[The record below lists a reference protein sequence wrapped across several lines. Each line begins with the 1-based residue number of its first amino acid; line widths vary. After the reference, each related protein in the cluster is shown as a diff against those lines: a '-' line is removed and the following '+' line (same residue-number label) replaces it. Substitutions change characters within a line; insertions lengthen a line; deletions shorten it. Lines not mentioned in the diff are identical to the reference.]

1 MVHLSEGMAMKHQF
15 VALLVSFCIASVSSA
30 QIRVVSYNS
39 AQFKGDANAMSQVL
53 QAASDDETHGFATPV
68 SIFLF
73 QEVDAAELSILQSTV
88 GAGYT
93 MATFT
98 DQNDSSWGGAQ
109 AMFYLSTQ
117 FVENTSLHNDIF
129 TGASRHADRWALNI
143 TGYAGKR
150 LYVYSMH
157 LKASTGSAN
166 QEIRRQGAESIRD
179 DIMTLPV
186 GSHTIVV
193 GDMNFYSPSEPAYV
207 WFTDP
212 GDGQVIDPLGIGASW
227 SGASNTL
234 KHTQSPL
241 LNQNGGL
248 IGGGLD
254 DRFDFQF
261 VSASLLDGGG
271 FELIDGTYRSLGNDG
286 NHYNQAI
293 NSGNNYYF
301 PGDTPR
307 GNTLADELIIAS
319 DHLPLVVDYQ
329 VPAVL
334 GWSLNPTADRIL
346 VGADATIDF
355 EIRNDAPVSHPSG
368 ADLLHVD
375 VVATGD
381 LSGSE
386 SVSVPAMSAPA
397 IVSLPVDTS
406 VATSWN
412 SLLTLTTTS
421 AETQTTPEKIKVGGE
436 IIEHA
441 NASFSFSEDLD
452 WHTFD
457 VSFEQ
462 GSGVQTFNVWLFNY
476 GYDGTQSL
484 LEVDNVSTPSPPVMY
499 EGMSTSTVGP
509 IPSLI
514 TFSIDTNSV
523 TPDTYIAPMP
533 IEVSDENLLGEQSG
547 ISMLTVRVEI
557 TPTPSCP
564 EDFDANGTV
573 AVADLL
579 LLIGEWGSSDPIYD
593 LDGNG
598 TVGVSDLLLLIAA
611 WGLCG

>member
-1 MVHLSEGMAMKHQF
+1 MAMKHQF

>member
-1 MVHLSEGMAMKHQF
+1 MTFLVCCICCISCLSG
-15 VALLVSFCIASVSSA
+15 IASA

-39 AQFKGDANAMSQVL
+39 AQFNGDATAMAAVL
-53 QAASDDETHGFATPV
+53 QAVSDDDSHGFATPV

-73 QEVDAAELSILQSTV
+73 QEVLESELSTLQSVV
-88 GAGYT
+88 GDGYT

-109 AMFYLSTQ
+109 VMFYNANQ
-117 FVENTSLHNDIF
+117 FIENTALHDDIF
-129 TGASRHADRWALNI
+129 TGAGRHADRWALNVI
-143 TGYAGKR
+143 GYTGKR
-150 LYVYSMH
+150 IYVYSMH
-157 LKASTGSAN
+157 LKAASGASN
-166 QEIRRQGAESIRD
+166 QEERRQGAENVRD
-179 DIMTLPV
+179 NLMSLPT
-186 GSHTIVV
+186 GSHIIVV
-193 GDMNFYSPSEPAYV
+193 GDMNFYSPSEPAYA
-207 WFTDP
+207 WFTDA
-212 GDGQVIDPLGIGASW
+212 GDGQLIDPLGTGDAW
-227 SGASNTL
+227 GGESNAL

-241 LNQNGGL
+241 ATQNGGL

-261 VSASLLDGGG
+261 VSPTLLDGGG

-301 PGDTPR
+301 PSDTAR

-386 SVSVPAMSAPA
+386 SVSVPAMSTPA

-412 SLLTLTTTS
+412 ALFTLTTTS
-421 AETQTTPEKIKVGGE
+421 AETQTTPEQVKVGGE

-452 WHTFD
+452 WYTFD

-462 GSGVQTFNVWLFNY
+462 STGVQSFNVWLFNY

-484 LEVDNVSTPSPPVMY
+484 LEVDHVSTPTPPVMY
-499 EGMSTSTVGP
+499 EGMSTSTVGS

-514 TFSIDTNSV
+514 TFSIDTDAVS
-523 TPDTYIAPMP
+523 PDTYISPMP

-557 TPTPSCP
+557 TPSPSCP
-564 EDFDANGTV
+564 EDLDGNGTV

-579 LLIGEWGSSDPIYD
+579 LLIGEWGGSNPVYD

-598 TVGVSDLLLLIAA
+598 TVGVSDVLLLIAA
-611 WGLCG
+611 WGPCG